1 VQREEVATMTTAE
14 RSVQGKVNWAERLN
28 ANRLRKTAGL
38 VVVYVLLIALGVVF
52 VLPLVWMVSTS
63 LKPDSELLAWPPH
76 WIPHTIMWHNYTASW
91 GPYNFNT
98 YLRNTV
104 FITVFA
110 GIGQVF
116 TAAVVAYGFARLR
129 FPGRDFLFTLVLA
142 TIMLPGIVT
151 LVPTYIIFHQIGWV
165 DTFYPLIVPSYFG
178 GGAFFIFLFR
188 QFFMTIP
195 IELTDAA
202 KIDGCSDVGIFWS
215 VIMPL
220 AKPGIA
226 AAAIFSFIANWND
239 FMGPLIYLNSEDKRT
254 ITLGL
259 RDFIVV
265 SAQRTQFQYLMAVST
280 LTVLPVIVIFFVAQ
294 KYFIQG
300 VIMSGVKG

>member
-1 VQREEVATMTTAE
+1 MTTADQTVP
-14 RSVQGKVNWAERLN
+14 RRIGLAERLN
-28 ANRLRKTAGL
+28 SNRLRKRIGLAIIYFLLITLGL
-38 VVVYVLLIALGVVF
+38 VFI
-52 VLPLVWMVSTS
+52 LPLIWMISTS
-63 LKPDSELLAWPPH
+63 LKPDNELLAWPPH
-76 WIPHTIMWHNYTASW
+76 WIPHTIMWTNFTESW
-91 GPYNFNT
+91 GPYNFNV

-104 FITVFA
+104 FITAVA

-116 TAAVVAYGFARLR
+116 SAAVVAYGFARLR
-129 FPGRDFLFTLVLA
+129 FPGRDFLFTIVLA

-151 LVPTYIIFHQIGWV
+151 LVPMYIIFQKIGWV
-165 DTFYPLIVPSYFG
+165 NTFYPLIVPSYFG

-195 IELTDAA
+195 VDLTDAA
-202 KIDGCSDVGIFWS
+202 KINGCSDLGIFSS
-215 VIMPL
+215 VLMPL

-226 AAAIFSFIANWND
+226 AAAIFSFMANWND

-254 ITLGL
+254 LTLGL

-280 LTVLPVIVIFFVAQ
+280 ITVLPVIVIFFFAQ

-300 VIMSGVKG
+300 VVMSGVKG

>member
-1 VQREEVATMTTAE
+1 MTTAE
-14 RSVQGKVNWAERLN
+14 QDVRRTLGRGQRLGSGRQHKQI
-28 ANRLRKTAGL
+28 ARAII
-38 VVVYVLLIALGVVF
+38 YVLLIGLGLVF
-52 VLPLVWMVSTS
+52 ILPLAWMISTS
-63 LKPDSELLAWPPH
+63 LKPDTELLLWPPR
-76 WIPHTIMWHNYTASW
+76 WIPSTVRWTNYTESW
-91 GPYNFNT
+91 GPYNFNI

-104 FITVFA
+104 TITVLA
-110 GIGQVF
+110 GIGQVLS
-116 TAAVVAYGFARLR
+116 AAVVAYGFARLR
-129 FPGRDFLFTLVLA
+129 FPGRDFLFGVVLA

-151 LVPTYIIFHQIGWV
+151 LVPMYIIFQKIRWV
-165 DTFYPLIVPSYFG
+165 NTFLPLIVPAYFG

-195 IELTDAA
+195 MELTDAA
-202 KIDGCSDVGIFWS
+202 KIDGCSDLGIFRS
-215 VIMPL
+215 VMMPL

-254 ITLGL
+254 LTLGL

-280 LTVLPVIVIFFVAQ
+280 VTVLPVIVIFFVAQ